1 MEFSI
6 KQQWTRLKNLKS
18 FYFKLKTLL
27 ILKWLGCGFVIVGAL
42 LTAFNIYPLN
52 LLILNFGII
61 CYVIW
66 SLMTKEYSILVLNV
80 VLFIIYLVG
89 YLYS

>member
-1 MEFSI
+1 MAE
-6 KQQWTRLKNLKS
+6 
-18 FYFKLKTLL
+18 KTL
-27 ILKWLGCGFVIVGAL
+27 KWFGCGFVIAGAL

-52 LLILNFGII
+52 LLILNFGIV

-80 VLFIIYLVG
+80 VLFVIYLVG

>member
-6 KQQWTRLKNLKS
+6 KQQWTQLKNLKNI
-18 FYFKLKTLL
+18 YFKLKTLL
-27 ILKWLGCGFVIVGAL
+27 ILKWLGCGFVIAGAL

-80 VLFIIYLVG
+80 VLFVIYLVG